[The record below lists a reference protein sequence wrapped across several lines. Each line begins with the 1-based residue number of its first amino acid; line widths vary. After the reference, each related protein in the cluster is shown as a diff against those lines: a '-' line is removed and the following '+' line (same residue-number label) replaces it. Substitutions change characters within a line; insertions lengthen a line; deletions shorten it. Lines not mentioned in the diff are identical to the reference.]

1 MKLLIKKLNEKAT
14 IPKRQTEFSAGYD
27 LCSAEDIVVKV
38 GETAKVHTG
47 ISTEIE
53 GDRNVVLLI
62 YARSSMA
69 TKFGLAPANCVGV
82 VDWDYRGE
90 IIVALHNSG
99 KEDYEIKCGDRIA
112 QLVVSPIFTPEVE
125 EVTDLSDTERG
136 AGGFGSTGRGVPL
149 HQSTI

>member
-112 QLVVSPIFTPEVE
+112 QLVVAPIFTPEVE

-136 AGGFGSTGRGVPL
+136 AGGFGSTG
-149 HQSTI
+149 SA

>member
-38 GETAKVHTG
+38 GETTKVHTG

-112 QLVVSPIFTPEVE
+112 QLVVAPIFTPEVE

>member
-1 MKLLIKKLNEKAT
+1 
-14 IPKRQTEFSAGYD
+14 
-27 LCSAEDIVVKV
+27 
-38 GETAKVHTG
+38 
-47 ISTEIE
+47 
-53 GDRNVVLLI
+53 
-62 YARSSMA
+62 MA

-112 QLVVSPIFTPEVE
+112 QLVVAPIFTPEVE

>member
-1 MKLLIKKLNEKAT
+1 MKLLIKKLNENAT
-14 IPKRQTEFSAGYD
+14 IPQRQTEFSAGYD

-47 ISTEIE
+47 ISTEIQ
-53 GDRNVVLLI
+53 GDKNVVLLI

-99 KEDYEIKCGDRIA
+99 KEDYAIKCGDRIA
-112 QLVVSPIFTPEVE
+112 QLVVAPIFTPEVE
-125 EVTDLSDTERG
+125 EVTDLSDTQRG
-136 AGGFGSTGRGVPL
+136 AGGFGSTGC
-149 HQSTI
+149 

>member
-1 MKLLIKKLNEKAT
+1 MKLLIKKLSENAVV
-14 IPKRQTEFSAGYD
+14 PQRQTEFSAGYD
-27 LCSAEDIVVKV
+27 LCSAEDIIAKK
-38 GETAKVHTG
+38 GETVKIHTG

-53 GDRNVVLLI
+53 GDKNVVLLI

-112 QLVVSPIFTPEVE
+112 QLVVTPVFTPEVE
-125 EVTDLSDTERG
+125 EVTELSDTTRG

-149 HQSTI
+149 HQNTI